1 MLQLHLLH
9 CGATSVDAEW
19 RASAKQKLGD
29 RFAKLAVA
37 NKGIDDKER
46 AELERENVL
55 ALRSWAAGGGLEER
69 IQALDGMISGLWT
82 MGEAGGRY
90 ARVVRRFERWI
101 DRVTEIE
108 DARKSKNLLLHDQ
121 DVLFIGDLDASWK
134 DECAGLKRKLD
145 GWKRQL
151 NELGQVPDDEQS
163 SLGRMMHG
171 SRMLIQNMLDELGL
185 MGGIEKD
192 ALEREDSWIERMNRD
207 ENGDDTPRAGAIW
220 RVV

>member
-1 MLQLHLLH
+1 M
-9 CGATSVDAEW
+9 DAEW

-29 RFAKLAVA
+29 RFARLAVA
-37 NKGIDDKER
+37 NQEADDKER
-46 AELERENVL
+46 AEVERENVL
-55 ALRSWAAGGGLEER
+55 ALSGWAAGGGLEER
-69 IQALDGMISGLWT
+69 IQALDGMMSGLWT

-90 ARVVRRFERWI
+90 ARAVRRFERWI
-101 DRVTEIE
+101 DRVAEME
-108 DARKSKNLLLHDQ
+108 DARRSENLLLHDQ

-145 GWKRQL
+145 GWKTQL

-171 SRMLIQNMLDELGL
+171 SRMLIHNMLDELSL
-185 MGGIEKD
+185 MEGIEKD
-192 ALEREDSWIERMNRD
+192 ALEREDSWIGRMNR
-207 ENGDDTPRAGAIW
+207 EESGDDTPRAGAIW